1 MTYDHKTKDYFKSI
15 ANFWNLLHAPESK
28 ITNQTPIGLIHRS
41 INLIFTT
48 ALTIDVIMM
57 REVAQ
62 DAKQTGC
69 GFGNDKISSCISN
82 TRSIRAR

>member
-1 MTYDHKTKDYFKSI
+1 
-15 ANFWNLLHAPESK
+15 
-28 ITNQTPIGLIHRS
+28 
-41 INLIFTT
+41 
-48 ALTIDVIMM
+48 MM

-82 TRSIRAR
+82 TQKYSSTLELCKLIGKLQTSQPKREMTDMPLPSKMLTDAPPQIIPGSGI